1 MGEGYS
7 GTSEPWDETGVKTG
21 KLGQFQTAGENQEKK
36 KNHPHRPKHNSH
48 PENTWENVKP
58 LLWINLK
65 ANGPA
70 D

>member
-36 KNHPHRPKHNSH
+36 KKSSTQAQTQFTPRKYLR
-48 PENTWENVKP
+48 KC
-58 LLWINLK
+58 
-65 ANGPA
+65 
-70 D
+70 